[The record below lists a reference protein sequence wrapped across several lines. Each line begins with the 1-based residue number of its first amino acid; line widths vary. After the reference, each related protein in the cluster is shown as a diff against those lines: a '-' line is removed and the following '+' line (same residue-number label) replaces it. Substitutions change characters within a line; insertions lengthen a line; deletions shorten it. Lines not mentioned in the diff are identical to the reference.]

1 MGDFFVQIWCNISFW
16 NILDKILLYLYNH
29 QITSPTLRSLLRN
42 CTAVTPEGAFF
53 LMCKLLF
60 FSFPVPLLSLTA
72 PCHTP
77 KCYAAAAIGLLLIVV
92 IAPCQTPTCYVR
104 GNVVDYSCRQSE
116 VWYSELIYFSRSLTR
131 SLSVN
136 ILSWD
141 ESPTERPLSRNCTA
155 NKPTRGFLF
164 LSIFFKSPK
173 HSFVAF
179 LF

>member
-60 FSFPVPLLSLTA
+60 FSFPVPLLSLT
-72 PCHTP
+72 
-77 KCYAAAAIGLLLIVV
+77 
-92 IAPCQTPTCYVR
+92 APCQTPTCYVR

-164 LSIFFKSPK
+164 LSIF
-173 HSFVAF
+173 
-179 LF
+179 L